1 MRNDKRCVNVLLKN
15 GMGRRIPRPRAEQLI
30 DSGQAKHYI
39 SNTVYRA
46 MKLGIEVK
54 DPKTR
59 DPDGELRTKIREVKA
74 KLEKKKSKADKKRKK
89 EEREMAE
96 DRIAEVESDYR

>member
-1 MRNDKRCVNVLLKN
+1 MRKSSPKNVLTKE
-15 GMGRRIPRPRAEQLI
+15 GKARRVPGDVAEQMI
-30 DSGQAKHYI
+30 ANGQAKHYI

-59 DPDGELRTKIREVKA
+59 DEKGQLRAKVRDARDRAHKRAAKKA
-74 KLEKKKSKADKKRKK
+74 EKDARKA
-89 EEREMAE
+89 EREAEQEAHDE
-96 DRIAEVESDYR
+96 DRRSA